1 MVKVY
6 TIASYEKETEYI
18 QKTKK
23 YDSDC
28 LSISVTLTRKANFF
42 ILNNFST
49 VFIITLLS
57 LTLFSATPINV
68 SNRLSA
74 VFAFLLTL
82 FAFKIVTSNHLPT
95 ISYLTLIDKFQVM
108 SIVFLSVFS
117 IWFALLVSLR
127 FNEKEIARLEQMG
140 FQVFIGIF
148 ILMNFNSR
156 FLKQSLCF

>member
-95 ISYLTLIDKFQVM
+95 ISYLTLIDKF
-108 SIVFLSVFS
+108 
-117 IWFALLVSLR
+117 
-127 FNEKEIARLEQMG
+127 
-140 FQVFIGIF
+140 
-148 ILMNFNSR
+148 
-156 FLKQSLCF
+156 